1 MMRASESAAAR
12 FQHTREAH
20 RLELAEDY
28 VEVILDLIEESGE
41 ARTTEIAD
49 RIGVAHPTV
58 AKAMRRLEREGL
70 VRLEPYRPTVL
81 TEEGMILARECRS
94 RHRIVVQFLIALGLD
109 SQSAETEA
117 EGIEHHVSS
126 STLGLMEKFT
136 LEQN

>member
-1 MMRASESAAAR
+1 
-12 FQHTREAH
+12 
-20 RLELAEDY
+20 LELAEDY

-126 STLGLMEKFT
+126 STLELMEKFT
-136 LEQN
+136 LAQN